1 MINNKFTKNFKATLI
16 LAGVNALKR
25 KNKRITTSN
34 LLFSLLAQK
43 GSLAWK
49 VLNYE
54 IFDRKKSPRP
64 RHFNQNSVLT
74 SALSKRTIN
83 FKLTDYKFSKKA
95 QEVIEKATALAFRKQ
110 HYFVGT
116 EHLLAALIK
125 TRKNQAQI
133 YLKEK
138 GFNFNDLEKHLNML
152 LDNASKFSH
161 LTRPFKQRPK
171 KNNSQKPNSFL
182 GYFSVDLNKKAR
194 SGGVDPV
201 IGREKEIQRI
211 INILGR
217 RAKNNPIL
225 IGDAGV
231 GKTAIAEGLAYKIVK
246 GEVPPLL
253 QNKKILLLDLAS
265 LVAGT
270 MFRGE
275 FEARL
280 KKILKRIE
288 SDPNLILF
296 IDELHTVIGTGSAAG
311 SLDTANILKPALAR
325 GLLRC
330 IGATTLSEYQK
341 HIEKDR
347 ALERRFQP
355 VMIKEA
361 TIQETIQVLKGIREN
376 YEKYHQ
382 IEITDQA
389 IESAACLSAR
399 FIPDRL
405 LPDKAID
412 LIDEAASR
420 EKVGL
425 CEPRIVTALQNLEK
439 EIREIK
445 QAKVDA
451 VKNEN
456 YQEASRLKRKEMKL
470 SQEIIGS
477 RKKVEKL
484 PRRLRGKITAQEIKK
499 IVSEITAVPLESL
512 TTSEKTKLQNLE
524 KSLES
529 KVIGQ
534 SEAIQKIAQCIRRT
548 RAGLSDPNRP
558 SGSFIFLG
566 PSGVGKSYLA
576 KNLALEVFGSERNLV
591 NLDMSE
597 FHQSFNVARLV
608 GAPAGYVGYE
618 EGGKLTEKIRHQP
631 YSVVLFDEIEKA
643 HPEALNL
650 LLQILENGILTDAQ
664 GREVNFKNTIIV
676 MTSNIASEKLAANME
691 TWGFKENSSQRK
703 EGSQKAK
710 NSALQYKEIKKE
722 VLAELEKNF
731 RPELLN
737 RVDKVIVFK
746 SLGVKELTQIVKLNI
761 QELQTRLKKQNLSFT
776 LQSEAA
782 RFLAKKAW
790 NPLRGARPLRRLTT
804 ELVED
809 PLASLVLAEKI
820 KAGDHIKI
828 SVDKGKIKLAKTN

>member
-1 MINNKFTKNFKATLI
+1 MINNKFTKNFKEALI

-64 RHFNQNSVLT
+64 RYFNQNHVLT

-95 QEVIEKATALAFRKQ
+95 QKVIEKATALAFRKQ
-110 HYFVGT
+110 HCFVGT

-171 KNNSQKPNSFL
+171 KNSGQKPNSFL
-182 GYFSVDLNKKAR
+182 GYFSVDLNEKAR

-246 GEVPPLL
+246 GEVPPML
-253 QNKKILLLDLAS
+253 QNKKILLLDLTS

-280 KKILKRIE
+280 KKILKKIE

-296 IDELHTVIGTGSAAG
+296 IDELHTIIGTGSAAG

-361 TIQETIQVLKGIREN
+361 TAQETIQILKGIKEN

-389 IESAACLSAR
+389 IESATYLSAR

-425 CEPRIVTALQNLEK
+425 CEPKIVTALQNAEVK
-439 EIREIK
+439 IREIK

-456 YQEASRLKRKEMKL
+456 YQEASRFKRKEMKL
-470 SQEIIGS
+470 SQEIVGL

-484 PRRLRGKITAQEIKK
+484 PRRLRGKITAREIKK

-524 KSLES
+524 KSLAS

-534 SEAIQKIAQCIRRT
+534 SEAIQKIAQCIRRA

-558 SGSFIFLG
+558 LGSFIFLG
-566 PSGVGKSYLA
+566 PSGVGKTYLA
-576 KNLALEVFGSERNLV
+576 KNLALEVFGSEKNLV

-676 MTSNIASEKLAANME
+676 MTSNIGSEKLVASME
-691 TWGFKENSSQRK
+691 TWGFKKNGPREKSSP
-703 EGSQKAK
+703 KAE

-761 QELQTRLKKQNLSFT
+761 QELQTRLKEQDLSFT

-782 RFLAKKAW
+782 RFLAEKAW

-820 KAGDHIKI
+820 KAGDRVRIGM
-828 SVDKGKIKLAKTN
+828 DKGKIKLAKTN